1 MAQLQA
7 DLVLVF
13 RRYEEQCLEAASHA
27 PELWRQYWLAEA
39 HHASL
44 LWQSMLRK
52 VQMFVEFANNKN
64 VETLASTGSDED
76 Q

>member
-7 DLVLVF
+7 DLEHVF
-13 RRYEEQCLEAASHA
+13 RRYEGQCLEAAGHA
-27 PELWRQYWLAEA
+27 PELWREYWKAEA

-44 LWQSMLRK
+44 VRRSMLRK
-52 VQMFVEFANNKN
+52 VQMFVDFAAGRN
-64 VETLASTGSDED
+64 VETLAGTGADEN